1 MIVGGEMSGSE
12 IRVLLVCLGN
22 ICRSPMAE
30 SVMRHYHAQTAL
42 TDRFIVDSAGTS
54 GFHAGERAD
63 PRTLAVLARHGAP
76 QPSRSRALTP
86 EDFNSYDWIIGM
98 DKANLRNMERLCPPG
113 ARARLG
119 LMLEVTSGAE
129 VPDPY
134 YGGAGGFD
142 RVFDM
147 IYEAV
152 PLWTKRM
159 LA

>member
-1 MIVGGEMSGSE
+1 
-12 IRVLLVCLGN
+12 
-22 ICRSPMAE
+22 MAE

-98 DKANLRNMERLCPPG
+98 DKG
-113 ARARLG
+113 Q
-119 LMLEVTSGAE
+119 SSK
-129 VPDPY
+129 
-134 YGGAGGFD
+134 YGTPLSAGCVCTVGID
-142 RVFDM
+142 
-147 IYEAV
+147 A
-152 PLWTKRM
+152 
-159 LA
+159 